1 MNTVIRI
8 GFMKRIEVPE
18 EEISDVVIDFA
29 KSIASNLIPASAPI
43 LDILITTP
51 YEERKASWMRDVT
64 DILNELQARLFDI
77 DRLRKDPEF
86 FDILI
91 QAVHIG
97 IKTHKKEKKLA
108 LKNAIINSAFC
119 NPYDFTKKQIFMN
132 FIDIFTDYHVK
143 LLVFMN
149 NSEILLFESSKTGGN
164 IGGVSSIELLIAN
177 VYPELIE
184 SGLVDVVWT
193 DLFRNNLLK
202 NSKEII
208 VVKTDPYGVSIQ
220 QTTPLGSEFIK
231 FISDDKT
238 TREKHGE
245 D

>member
-1 MNTVIRI
+1 
-8 GFMKRIEVPE
+8 MKKIEAPE
-18 EEISDVVIDFA
+18 EQVSDVVIDFA
-29 KSIASNLIPASAPI
+29 KSITSALLPVSAAI

-51 YEERKASWMRDVT
+51 YEERKALWMRDVT
-64 DILNELQARLFDI
+64 DILNELQTRSFDI

-91 QAVHIG
+91 QAVQIG

-108 LKNAIINSAFC
+108 LKNAIINSAFSSSC
-119 NPYDFTKKQIFMN
+119 DFIKKQIFIN
-132 FIDIFTDYHVK
+132 FIDVFTDYHIK
-143 LLVFMN
+143 LLAFMN
-149 NSEILLFESSKTGGN
+149 DSETLLLESSKPSGN
-164 IGGVSSIELLIAN
+164 MGGVSSIELLIAN

-184 SGLVDVVWT
+184 NGLVDVIWT
-193 DLFRNNLLK
+193 DLFRNSLLK

-208 VVKTDPYGVSIQ
+208 AVKTDLYGASIQ

-231 FISDDKT
+231 FISDNKT
-238 TREKHGE
+238 RGEKHGE